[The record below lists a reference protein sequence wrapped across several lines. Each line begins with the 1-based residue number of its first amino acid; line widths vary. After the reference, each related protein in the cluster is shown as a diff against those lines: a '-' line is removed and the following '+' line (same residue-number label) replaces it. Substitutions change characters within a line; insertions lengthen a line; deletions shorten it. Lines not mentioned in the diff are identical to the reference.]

1 VQERGMTIAKLAYLT
16 SPDPGRYVL
25 NFQPV
30 GTEEL
35 IQIEV
40 GPDSFRNILSDG
52 VSLML
57 RQSFHRVP
65 VTQNKDVEHERA
77 G

>member
-1 VQERGMTIAKLAYLT
+1 MTIAKIAYLT

-25 NFQPV
+25 NFQPF
-30 GTEEL
+30 GSEEL

-40 GPDSFRNILSDG
+40 GPDSFRNILTDG

-65 VTQNKDVEHERA
+65 ITQAASAQNERTDHRA
-77 G
+77 

>member
-1 VQERGMTIAKLAYLT
+1 MIAKIAFLT

-25 NFQPV
+25 NFQPF
-30 GTEEL
+30 GSEEF

-40 GPDSFRNILSDG
+40 GPDSFRNILTDG

-65 VTQNKDVEHERA
+65 ISQAKDAAHERT
-77 G
+77 GS